1 MTSPVDPRV
10 RVVVVGGG
18 VTGLTAAH
26 RILAAAGGRA
36 EVTLLESSSHL
47 GGNVKTVR
55 EGGLVLDG
63 GPDAFIIQKR
73 AAADLCRE
81 LGLGPRLIETLEQ
94 NRRVYIGQGR
104 DLHLLPEGVVLTVPT
119 RILPLARTHLF
130 SWPGK
135 LRMGL
140 DLLRPPRKSGA
151 DESIASF
158 VRRRLGSEALER
170 LAEPLMGGIYA
181 GDCEKLSIQAT
192 FPQLPEL
199 EAKYGS
205 LVRGILATRPKPVPG
220 APPASAF
227 YALKGGMIELIDTLA
242 ASVRERGGEIMTDV
256 AVKNVGRGTTPGA
269 RLRVVA
275 EDRAGADL
283 SLDADHVI
291 LAAPAHAAAKVVEE
305 LSPAAA
311 RELGAIPY
319 ISTAT
324 MLLTFDRADVPHA
337 MDAVGI
343 VLPRSAGRRLV
354 AVTFVTSKWESRA
367 PEGTAVIRVF
377 FGGYRRE
384 ADASL
389 PESEL
394 VRIAREELKGLL
406 GITAEPRTTHVFR
419 HIRSSAQ
426 PLVGHKERLGRI
438 RRAVSD
444 VPGLHAGGA
453 AYDGVGL
460 PDCVRQANE
469 IATRILEEIGAKP

>member
-1 MTSPVDPRV
+1 MTTPLT

-26 RILAAAGGRA
+26 RLLAAAGDRVQ
-36 EVTLLESSSHL
+36 VTLLESQPRL

-73 AAADLCRE
+73 AASDLCRE
-81 LGLGPRLIETLEQ
+81 LGLGERLIETREE
-94 NRRVYIGQGR
+94 NRRVYVGQGK

-140 DLLRPPRKSGA
+140 DLLRPPRKNGG

-205 LVRGILATRPKPVPG
+205 LVRGIVATRPQPVPG
-220 APPASAF
+220 APPPSAF
-227 YALKGGMIELIDTLA
+227 YALKGGMGEMIDALES
-242 ASVRERGGEIMTDV
+242 SVRDRGGEIRTGF
-256 AVKNVGRGTTPGA
+256 AVKTVGAATTPGA
-269 RLRVVA
+269 RLRVIA
-275 EDRAGADL
+275 EDRDGAAL
-283 SLDADHVI
+283 TLDADHVI
-291 LAAPAHAAAKVVEE
+291 LTSPAHAAAGMVEE
-305 LSPAAA
+305 VSPAAS
-311 RELGAIPY
+311 RELRGIPY

-324 MLLTFDRADVPHA
+324 MLLAFRRADVPHP

-343 VLPRSAGRRLV
+343 VLPRSTGRRIL
-354 AVTFVTSKWESRA
+354 AVTFVTSKWEGRA
-367 PEGTAVIRVF
+367 PDDTAVIRVF
-377 FGGYRRE
+377 FGGFRRE

-389 PESEL
+389 TEPEL
-394 VRIAREELKGLL
+394 TRLAREELRTLL
-406 GITAEPRTTHVFR
+406 GIAAEPTTVHLFR
-419 HIRSSAQ
+419 HDKSSAQ
-426 PLVGHKERLGRI
+426 PLVGHRERLARI
-438 RRAVSD
+438 RRAVAD

-460 PDCVRQANE
+460 PDCVRQASE
-469 IATRILEEIGAKP
+469 IATRVLAEIGSG